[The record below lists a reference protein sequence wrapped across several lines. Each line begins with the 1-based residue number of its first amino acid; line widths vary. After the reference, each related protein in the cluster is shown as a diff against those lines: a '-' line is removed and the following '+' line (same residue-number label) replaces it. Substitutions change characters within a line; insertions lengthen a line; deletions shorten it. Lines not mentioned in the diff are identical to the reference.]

1 MLQGGQCGGDD
12 RRIQMV
18 DAFKWLRHS
27 DVRGNQGDKGI
38 RSDQTQR
45 DQVPA
50 LGHIYTCPASSR
62 NRAAQATTQYP
73 LDLLQRY
80 FLIGTAMDTAIMTQT
95 SDAQEDV

>member
-12 RRIQMV
+12 RGVQMV

-45 DQVPA
+45 DQGYQHSA
-50 LGHIYTCPASSR
+50 TYTCPASSR
-62 NRAAQATTQYP
+62 NRAAQATTQYRTPMKP
-73 LDLLQRY
+73 L
-80 FLIGTAMDTAIMTQT
+80 
-95 SDAQEDV
+95 